1 MDDKIREV
9 YKRIQKEHK
18 MVEGFRAMA
27 AATANIDTKRS
38 CEAKVRDSEKSI
50 QWFEQSLR
58 ELEKKRNAYLSAQGA
73 APDGMSSGTSS
84 SSAST
89 SLPSDYPRSSSMSST
104 STAMTGASSNRKV
117 LPPTPGSGSN
127 SGNGQQYDPRYGPPQ
142 PGQRPYNPQYPQ
154 QKDQVANFSNN
165 GASTLSIR
173 RKPNYTNLGT
183 LVDPSLSFVSSID
196 CILWTFI
203 LMCYPTFRMH
213 THRSDQ
219 I

>member
-58 ELEKKRNAYLSAQGA
+58 ELEKKRNALLSAQAQAGIGG
-73 APDGMSSGTSS
+73 PDGMQGGLSFGASPSS
-84 SSAST
+84 SLST
-89 SLPSDYPRSSSMSST
+89 YVNSDYPRSSSVSSA
-104 STAMTGASSNRKV
+104 STATTGPSARKV
-117 LPPTPGSGSN
+117 LPPTPGSDN
-127 SGNGQQYDPRYGPPQ
+127 NVQQHDPRYGPSSQ
-142 PGQRPYNPQYPQ
+142 QRPYNQYSQ
-154 QKDQVANFSNN
+154 QQERYGNNLANN

-173 RKPNYTNLGT
+173 RRQNYTNLGECLSIDFGT
-183 LVDPSLSFVSSID
+183 LVS
-196 CILWTFI
+196 CAA
-203 LMCYPTFRMH
+203 
-213 THRSDQ
+213 
-219 I
+219 

>member
-58 ELEKKRNAYLSAQGA
+58 ELEKKRNAYLNSQA
-73 APDGMSSGTSS
+73 AGGPDGSVISSGTSS
-84 SSAST
+84 SSASAYMQ
-89 SLPSDYPRSSSMSST
+89 SEYPRSSSVSSASTAVTGSST
-104 STAMTGASSNRKV
+104 RKV
-117 LPPTPGSGSN
+117 LPPTPGSED
-127 SGNGQQYDPRYGPPQ
+127 NGGINQQYDPRYGPPQ
-142 PGQRPYNPQYPQ
+142 PGQRPYNPQYSQ
-154 QKDQVANFSNN
+154 QQEQYGNNFTQN

-183 LVDPSLSFVSSID
+183 
-196 CILWTFI
+196 FI
-203 LMCYPTFRMH
+203 LSIPLSARLTLSSNLYS
-213 THRSDQ
+213 RSILTLHYCDV
-219 I
+219 